1 MLRAGDFF
9 GGTGSGSWFDLVVA
23 AKMNKGVY
31 TAPGPADLTHEWAYL
46 PDFAVGFVGLAKNL
60 DKLGFYEAINFPGH
74 AITDLDMKAAAEK
87 ALGRK
92 LKLSFMPWWVLRAG
106 SPFVAM
112 WREIVSMSYLRFEP
126 HRLVS
131 DRLEGIIGE
140 IPHTPLDQAV
150 AEALDDIGIT
160 APRAKDAA

>member
-1 MLRAGDFF
+1 
-9 GGTGSGSWFDLVVA
+9 
-23 AKMNKGVY
+23 
-31 TAPGPADLTHEWAYL
+31 
-46 PDFAVGFVGLAKNL
+46 
-60 DKLGFYEAINFPGH
+60 GH

-112 WREIVSMSYLRFEP
+112 WKEIVSMSYLRYEP

-131 DRLEGIIGE
+131 TRLEEIIGE
-140 IPHTPLDQAV
+140 IPHTPLDEAV
-150 AEALDDIGIT
+150 KEALQDIGI
-160 APRAKDAA
+160 AVQPSRLGA